1 MPAHARSRGERGDRE
16 VRLSVDRAP
25 RSGCCW
31 KLFVLDAF
39 VLAAANVP
47 PSMGVREMSR
57 VVLRCSG
64 SRAAC
69 PVMTS
74 GLRSP
79 RRGGP
84 CARGQHNGRVR
95 HVARRGLATLTVVV
109 VYVYVGL

>member
-57 VVLRCSG
+57 VMLRCSG

-79 RRGGP
+79 CSDPPGEGAP
-84 CARGQHNGRVR
+84 ARVTSK
-95 HVARRGLATLTVVV
+95 AEYITLTVL
-109 VYVYVGL
+109 YLSYLYYSAES